1 MLCEICKHND
11 AEGVL
16 HRKDENGE
24 DEELYVCK
32 NCLAAANGKS
42 KPEEDDDGDTPS
54 AKPKFVSVN
63 GEEPPEF
70 LKNFLDAAVG
80 LIEGVVGSEKP
91 KEPTCRVCGSTW
103 KKIKESREIGCPDCW
118 AQFGKDIYKEFLC
131 GSYGTKHKGKIPE
144 RTPDGKPSRAF
155 LEKELNDAVAKQ
167 NYRKAARIRKQL
179 DELEG
184 GEAK

>member
-32 NCLAAANGKS
+32 KCLAAENGDS
-42 KPEEDDDGDTPS
+42 PSVGDGVEPP
-54 AKPKFVSVN
+54 AKPKFVSVD

-80 LIEGVVGSEKP
+80 LIEGVVGTEKP

-103 KKIKESREIGCPDCW
+103 KKIKESRTVGCPDCW
-118 AQFGKDIYKEFLC
+118 SQFGKDIRKEFLC

-144 RTPDGKPSRAF
+144 RTPEGKPSRAF
-155 LEKELNDAVAKQ
+155 LEKELKEAVAKQ
-167 NYRKAARIRKQL
+167 DYRKAARIRRQL
-179 DELEG
+179 DALDG
-184 GEAK
+184 GDAK